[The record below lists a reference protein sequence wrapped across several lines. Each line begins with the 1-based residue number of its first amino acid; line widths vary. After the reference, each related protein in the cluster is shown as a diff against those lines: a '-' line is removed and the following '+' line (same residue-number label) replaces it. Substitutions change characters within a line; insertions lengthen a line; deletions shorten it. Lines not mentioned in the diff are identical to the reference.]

1 MNKSLHALY
10 GLKWNPFNPDIP
22 TESLYI
28 PPPVEHF
35 IWRIENN
42 HVQEGGFALIVGE
55 PGTGKSCLLRL
66 LSQKLNQVQGLTVRT
81 FVHPQSSIRDFY
93 HELGD
98 MFDVPIKAHNR
109 WHSFKSLRQKWQDH
123 IENNCIK
130 PVLLIDEAQEM
141 QTSVMNE
148 LRLLNSHR
156 YDSKNLLTVI
166 FASNDSLLDRFRS
179 TTSLI
184 PLGSRIRKRL
194 KMERASSQQL
204 LDCLTHLLDKAGNP
218 TLMSEELMNTLCD
231 HSLGNYRIM
240 TTLANELLEEAC
252 RLKIS
257 HLDEQLYFKVFTHS
271 AQKNKAP
278 NQSGKSHEPIY

>member
-1 MNKSLHALY
+1 MNKTLHALY

-28 PPPVEHF
+28 PPPMENF

-42 HVQEGGFALIVGE
+42 HVQEGGFALIVGD
-55 PGTGKSCLLRL
+55 PGTGKSCLLRI
-66 LSQKLNQVQGLTVRT
+66 LSQKLNQVPGVSVGT
-81 FVHPQSSIRDFY
+81 FIHPQSSIRDFY

-109 WHSFKSLRQKWQDH
+109 WHSFKSLRHRWQNH

-179 TTSLI
+179 TTRLI

-194 KMERASSQQL
+194 QMEQASSQQL
-204 LDCLTHLLDKAGNP
+204 LDCLNHLLEKAGNP
-218 TLMSEELMNTLCD
+218 TLLSETLMNTICD

-252 RLKIS
+252 RQKLP
-257 HLDEQLYFKVFTHS
+257 HLDETLYFKVFAHS
-271 AQKNKAP
+271 AQKNK
-278 NQSGKSHEPIY
+278 NQNQNRK

>member
-1 MNKSLHALY
+1 
-10 GLKWNPFNPDIP
+10 
-22 TESLYI
+22 
-28 PPPVEHF
+28 VENF

-66 LSQKLNQVQGLTVRT
+66 LSQKLNQVQGLSVGT

-98 MFDVPIKAHNR
+98 MFGVPIKAHNR
-109 WHSFKSLRQKWQDH
+109 WHSFKSLREKWQNH

-166 FASNDSLLDRFRS
+166 FANNDSLLDRFRS

-194 KMERASSQQL
+194 KMENSYL
-204 LDCLTHLLDKAGNP
+204 L
-218 TLMSEELMNTLCD
+218 
-231 HSLGNYRIM
+231 
-240 TTLANELLEEAC
+240 
-252 RLKIS
+252 
-257 HLDEQLYFKVFTHS
+257 
-271 AQKNKAP
+271 
-278 NQSGKSHEPIY
+278 

>member
-1 MNKSLHALY
+1 MKQSLHALY

-28 PPPVEHF
+28 PPPVESF

-66 LSQKLNQVQGLTVRT
+66 LSQKLNQVQGLSVGT
-81 FVHPQSSIRDFY
+81 FIHPQSSIRDFY

-98 MFDVPIKAHNR
+98 MFGVPIKAHNR
-109 WHSFKSLRQKWQDH
+109 WHSFKSLREKWQNH

-194 KMERASSQQL
+194 RMENASSQQL
-204 LDCLTHLLDKAGNP
+204 RDCLNHLLEKAGNP
-218 TLMSEELMNTLCD
+218 TLMSDELMNTLCD
-231 HSLGNYRIM
+231 HSVGNYRIM

-252 RLKIS
+252 RQKNS
-257 HLDEQLYFKVFTHS
+257 HLDEKLYFKVFAHS
-271 AQKNKAP
+271 AQKNKTQKQP
-278 NQSGKSHEPIY
+278 GN

>member
-28 PPPVEHF
+28 PPPVENF

-42 HVQEGGFALIVGE
+42 HVQDGGFALIVGD

-66 LSQKLNQVQGLTVRT
+66 LSQKLNQVQGLSVGT
-81 FVHPQSSIRDFY
+81 FIHPQSSIRDFY

-98 MFDVPIKAHNR
+98 MFGVPIKAHNR
-109 WHSFKSLRQKWQDH
+109 WHSFKSLREKWQNH

-148 LRLLNSHR
+148 LRLLSSHR

-194 KMERASSQQL
+194 KMENASSQQL
-204 LDCLTHLLDKAGNP
+204 LDCLNHLLEKAGNP

-252 RLKIS
+252 RQKIP
-257 HLDEQLYFKVFTHS
+257 HLDEKLYFKVFTRS
-271 AQKNKAP
+271 TQKNTTQH
-278 NQSGKSHEPIY
+278 QSGK

>member
-1 MNKSLHALY
+1 MNKTLHALY
-10 GLKWNPFNPDIP
+10 GLKWNPFSPDIP
-22 TESLYI
+22 TEALFI
-28 PPPVEHF
+28 PPDMENF

-42 HVQEGGFALIVGE
+42 HVQEGGFALIVGD

-66 LSQKLNQVQGLTVRT
+66 LSQKLNQVQGLTVGT
-81 FVHPQSSIRDFY
+81 FTHPQSSIRDFY

-98 MFDVPIKAHNR
+98 LFDISIKANNR
-109 WHSFKSLRQKWQDH
+109 WHSFKSLRQKWQNH
-123 IENNCIK
+123 IENNAIK

-148 LRLLNSHR
+148 LRLLNSYL

-166 FASNDSLLDRFRS
+166 FAGNDALLDRFRS
-179 TTSLI
+179 TTRLL

-194 KMERASSQQL
+194 QIEHATSEQL
-204 LDCLTHLLDKAGNP
+204 FDCLSHLLEKAGNSL
-218 TLMSEELMNTLCD
+218 LMTEVLMQTLCD

-252 RLKIS
+252 KQKCTQ
-257 HLDEQLYFKVFTHS
+257 LDEKLYFEVFHPS
-271 AQKNKAP
+271 AKTANHAQ
-278 NQSGKSHEPIY
+278 QSSK

>member
-28 PPPVEHF
+28 PPPVENF

-42 HVQEGGFALIVGE
+42 HVQEGGFALIVGD

-66 LSQKLNQVQGLTVRT
+66 LSQKLNQVQGLSVGT

-98 MFDVPIKAHNR
+98 MFGVPIKAHNR
-109 WHSFKSLRQKWQDH
+109 WHSFKSLREKWQSH

-148 LRLLNSHR
+148 LRLLNSHH

-194 KMERASSQQL
+194 KMENASSQQL
-204 LDCLTHLLDKAGNP
+204 LNCLNHLLEKAGNP
-218 TLMSEELMNTLCD
+218 TLMSDELMNTLCD
-231 HSLGNYRIM
+231 HSVGNYRIM

-252 RLKIS
+252 RQKIP
-257 HLDEQLYFKVFTHS
+257 HLDEKLYLKVFAHS
-271 AQKNKAP
+271 TQKNKSQHQTR
-278 NQSGKSHEPIY
+278 N